1 MSILVLG
8 SGQLA
13 RMMALAGYPLGL
25 SVQSVDVAD
34 NKIVDPVTKAVINN
48 SLDTLIEEVD
58 AITVE
63 FEHIPLDLLE
73 KMHRS
78 GKIKPN
84 VAAILTGA
92 DRVREKK
99 LLEKLEIA
107 NCSFQIV
114 TEVDQLDDAM
124 EKLGEQ
130 LIIKSSRDGYD
141 GYGQWRLQNK
151 SQLGQLKQNLAK
163 LDLETVPLI
172 VEEMLN
178 FDRELSLVAV
188 RSADGKIAY
197 YPLAE
202 NLHHQGQ
209 LHVSIA
215 PALNV
220 DEALNQQAQ
229 NIFNKLAESLDYVGV
244 LAVEFFQIG
253 QQLLVNEIAP
263 RVHNSGHWTM
273 QGADTCQ
280 FENHLRAVRGLPLG
294 STKVTSPT
302 AMINI
307 IGCKAFDRDMLSIP
321 GCHLHWYG
329 KTPREK
335 RKMGHFN
342 LCADNYVELGKT
354 MLALAEYVPVE
365 HFPMLKDEANR
376 LLKIEL
382 K

>member
-13 RMMALAGYPLGL
+13 RMMSLAAYPIGV
-25 SVQSVDVAD
+25 SVQAVDVVD
-34 NKIVDPVTKAVINN
+34 NKIIDPVTKSVINN
-48 SLDTLIEEVD
+48 SLERLIEEVN

-63 FEHIPLDLLE
+63 FEHIPEELLE
-73 KMHRS
+73 VAHASSKL
-78 GKIKPN
+78 KPS
-84 VAAILTGA
+84 VESILTGA
-92 DRVREKK
+92 DRVREKV
-99 LLEKLEIA
+99 LLEKLGIA
-107 NCSFQIV
+107 NCPFKIV
-114 TEVDQLDDAM
+114 NDVEQLDAAV
-124 EKLGEQ
+124 ETLGEK
-130 LIIKSSRDGYD
+130 LIIKASRDGYD
-141 GYGQWRLQNK
+141 GYGQWRLQDK
-151 SQLGQLKQNLAK
+151 ADLPALKQQLSQL
-163 LDLETVPLI
+163 DLQKVPLV
-172 VEEMLN
+172 VEKMLN

-188 RSADGKIAY
+188 RSETGEIAY

-215 PALNV
+215 PATHV

-229 NIFNKLAESLDYVGV
+229 GIFNKLAESLNYVGV

-253 QQLLVNEIAP
+253 QKLLVNEIAP

-280 FENHLRAVRGLPLG
+280 FENHIRAVRGLPLG

-307 IGCKAFDRDMLSIP
+307 IGSSALSKDMLGIP

-342 LCADNYVELGKT
+342 LCANSYAELGKT
-354 MLALAEYVPVE
+354 MHALSEYVPE
-365 HFPMLKDEANR
+365 EFFPKLKDEAAR
-376 LLKIEL
+376 LSAL
-382 K
+382 